1 LIRTRMMAFGTLETV
16 PRATRIRVY
25 TVVQKP
31 PEFS

>member
-1 LIRTRMMAFGTLETV
+1 MMAFGTLETG
-16 PRATRIRVY
+16 PRATRIQVY